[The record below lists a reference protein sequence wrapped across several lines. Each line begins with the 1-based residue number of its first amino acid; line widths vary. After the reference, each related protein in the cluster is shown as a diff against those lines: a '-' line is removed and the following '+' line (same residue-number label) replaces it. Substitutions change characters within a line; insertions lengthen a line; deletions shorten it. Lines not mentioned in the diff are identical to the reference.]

1 MSMKQNSRSWSG
13 KRRSERLGKH
23 KRGYCLEILE
33 QALRAT
39 LIRLRVKVRLKTKT
53 EAIRPL
59 EVQARLGQANVPHV
73 TRTRDILSVLD
84 ARMALPGTIR
94 LGTLSGPSAKE
105 TNVSMT
111 IVARVSSATESVIVL
126 GTTWF
131 V

>member
-94 LGTLSGPSAKE
+94 PGTLRRLSVKE
-105 TNVSMT
+105 TNVFIT
-111 IVARVSSATESVIVL
+111 IVLRVLYAMELAIVL
-126 GTTWF
+126 GII
-131 V
+131 